1 LNLDTAKDSVSLI
14 AMLLRANCQQVSEI
28 LRQPFK
34 PDPDADAATATAVVA
49 TVAAGGTKPGA
60 TYEDFWRFTLV
71 SYHSGVGCFQ
81 EAVRNTRKAG
91 LPVTWENLEKE
102 LGCRSGRDY
111 ANGFMDTLFAFDLYL
126 YQAGVEDTS
135 VSAPTIVPTR
145 TPAATPTVYVSSSKI
160 TVQSYIDRN
169 GNGIFDE
176 GEGIDG
182 MSVLLTTSTNQ
193 EINQRTQNGVTVFD
207 MSGYQ
212 PGIGINVSLP
222 GLFRSENLVLP
233 AQGDVTIT
241 FKFDQPVLPTILP

>member
-1 LNLDTAKDSVSLI
+1 
-14 AMLLRANCQQVSEI
+14 
-28 LRQPFK
+28 
-34 PDPDADAATATAVVA
+34 
-49 TVAAGGTKPGA
+49 
-60 TYEDFWRFTLV
+60 
-71 SYHSGVGCFQ
+71 
-81 EAVRNTRKAG
+81 
-91 LPVTWENLEKE
+91 
-102 LGCRSGRDY
+102 
-111 ANGFMDTLFAFDLYL
+111 MDTLFAFDLYL
-126 YQAGVEDTS
+126 YQAGVEDKS

-145 TPAATPTVYVSSSKI
+145 TPAATPTAYVSNAKI